1 MEYGPRKQFW
11 SHLAS
16 QRFLH
21 GFLHHCLPQI
31 YYNVC
36 TSTGLIYVQLVQAEP
51 YFLREGEAVPL
62 S

>member
-1 MEYGPRKQFW
+1 MDYGPRIQLW
-11 SHLAS
+11 SPLAS

-36 TSTGLIYVQLVQAEP
+36 TTALIYVQLVQAEP
-51 YFLREGEAVPL
+51 CFLREGEAVPL